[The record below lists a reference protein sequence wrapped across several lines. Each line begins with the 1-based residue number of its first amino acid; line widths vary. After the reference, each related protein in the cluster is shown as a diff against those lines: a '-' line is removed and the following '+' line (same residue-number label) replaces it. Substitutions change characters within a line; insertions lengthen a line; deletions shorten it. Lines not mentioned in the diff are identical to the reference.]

1 MSIKTSHWSTTLKTK
16 RNFAS
21 LFQKKKSNN
30 PNRGKT
36 ASSGVTNVTSPPGS
50 SSSTRAEIEEGKI
63 PKTEFQKMVENL
75 QSEEKLEELLT
86 FVEANKPSDGPLTRY
101 TYLSQNPDTA
111 LATRVTR
118 VIK

>member
-1 MSIKTSHWSTTLKTK
+1 
-16 RNFAS
+16 
-21 LFQKKKSNN
+21 
-30 PNRGKT
+30 
-36 ASSGVTNVTSPPGS
+36 
-50 SSSTRAEIEEGKI
+50 
-63 PKTEFQKMVENL
+63 MVENL